1 MHKTN
6 EAEGEG
12 RKEKTR
18 NPVTDLCLPLLLLL
32 SSLSVLWSV
41 GIFINTKTTERK
53 KKTHPRPKPAP
64 NPLNKQKKKITPSL
78 PTTWQRLQCCGSAR
92 FSGAGGPFNIA
103 FGNEKYSLTFF
114 CSCCLIL
121 SCQPC
126 SAHSAQV
133 FSEAQKVTAQ
143 WRSILRT
150 LRCLG
155 QVTPLTAKEQSLSLT
170 FLTLIL

>member
-53 KKTHPRPKPAP
+53 KKNHPRPKPAP
-64 NPLNKQKKKITPSL
+64 NPLNKQTKKNNPFPPHNVAKTSVLWLCQVLRWRSTNPVTQNS
-78 PTTWQRLQCCGSAR
+78 
-92 FSGAGGPFNIA
+92 AGGPFNIA

-143 WRSILRT
+143 WRSILMT
-150 LRCLG
+150 LSAWAR
-155 QVTPLTAKEQSLSLT
+155 
-170 FLTLIL
+170 